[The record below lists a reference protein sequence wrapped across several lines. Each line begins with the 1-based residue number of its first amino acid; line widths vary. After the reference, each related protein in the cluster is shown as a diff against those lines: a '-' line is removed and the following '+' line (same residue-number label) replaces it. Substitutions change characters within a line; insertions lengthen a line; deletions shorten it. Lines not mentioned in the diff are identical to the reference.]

1 MEVDV
6 IVVGSG
12 FGGIGMAIEIERR
25 KLGTYVVLERA
36 ASLGGTWRDNSYP
49 GAACDVPSSFYS
61 YSFAPSDWSRRYATH
76 DEILA
81 YLEKTAESFAVTSR
95 VRYNE
100 TVQTMTW
107 DETSERW
114 QVVTSSGAQFVS
126 RYVVDAI
133 GQLSRPR
140 GAGIQGESNF
150 AGPQFHTAQWDHSL
164 DLAGRRVGLF
174 GTGASAIQVG
184 PAIAET
190 VGSLTVFQR
199 SAPYIM
205 DRHDPMIPNWLRAIH
220 RWLPFVQYPARLK
233 TYVIG
238 EIASVALVGNTKLR
252 AGLKKRW
259 REYRDEVITDENLR
273 ALTTPDYVIG
283 CKRVLF
289 SSSWYPM
296 LKKENVALVCAEV
309 DHVDATGI
317 VTKDGAHH
325 DLDVLIW
332 ATGFETTS
340 FTGEIVITGRG
351 GVDIHEQWGRRPSAY
366 RGVSVANFPNFFLL
380 YGPNTNLGTNSII
393 FMLEAQIGYVAGL
406 IRASNDL
413 GGRPRSVDAQV
424 ERDFVADIDR
434 RSASS
439 SWTTSCSSWYTVD
452 GVNTNNWPAGTWA
465 YRRLLKDIDIQN
477 YPAIS

>member
-1 MEVDV
+1 
-6 IVVGSG
+6 
-12 FGGIGMAIEIERR
+12 
-25 KLGTYVVLERA
+25 
-36 ASLGGTWRDNSYP
+36 
-49 GAACDVPSSFYS
+49 
-61 YSFAPSDWSRRYATH
+61 
-76 DEILA
+76 
-81 YLEKTAESFAVTSR
+81 
-95 VRYNE
+95 
-100 TVQTMTW
+100 
-107 DETSERW
+107 
-114 QVVTSSGAQFVS
+114 
-126 RYVVDAI
+126 
-133 GQLSRPR
+133 
-140 GAGIQGESNF
+140 
-150 AGPQFHTAQWDHSL
+150 
-164 DLAGRRVGLF
+164 
-174 GTGASAIQVG
+174 
-184 PAIAET
+184 
-190 VGSLTVFQR
+190 
-199 SAPYIM
+199 
-205 DRHDPMIPNWLRAIH
+205 
-220 RWLPFVQYPARLK
+220 
-233 TYVIG
+233 
-238 EIASVALVGNTKLR
+238 
-252 AGLKKRW
+252 
-259 REYRDEVITDENLR
+259 
-273 ALTTPDYVIG
+273 
-283 CKRVLF
+283 
-289 SSSWYPM
+289 M